1 MKVNIIEQIYSIY
14 STLSFCRNLK
24 TRFLN
29 PEQLFK
35 VFNFLSN
42 LLFSNSFFNTQT
54 KQAVKQSKR

>member
-1 MKVNIIEQIYSIY
+1 M
-14 STLSFCRNLK
+14 LSSCRNLK

-29 PEQLFK
+29 PDQLFK

-54 KQAVKQSKR
+54 KQVVKQSKRQQLLDKDKVSQCFM

>member
-1 MKVNIIEQIYSIY
+1 M
-14 STLSFCRNLK
+14 LSSCRNLK

-29 PEQLFK
+29 PDQLFK